1 MSMFFFVYGLL
12 YHAVQAQSEQ
22 EREIHRELGSVT
34 KILKYIKKV
43 LYLYIVSNNV
53 LAGAGVI
60 FHPPHQALICG

>member
-1 MSMFFFVYGLL
+1 MQFRPKVNIY
-12 YHAVQAQSEQ
+12 
-22 EREIHRELGSVT
+22 RELGSVT

-43 LYLYIVSNNV
+43 LYLYIVSNDV